1 MSKVVSV
8 NHTDTPISGVTSLE
22 LARGLV
28 NYGADFVAKQD
39 SPDTVIVT
47 NLTSPLTYPE
57 RFRFS
62 AQEVANV
69 YQGTGVDP
77 TFYSPSKK
85 GVSIVAQLNEI
96 WTVTDSADATYN
108 VALPV
113 QAHIVLKIPNNENIT
128 PAMVETLLGRVV
140 SGLYETGSES
150 TTRLQAMLR
159 GSLKPSDI

>member
-8 NHTDTPISGVTSLE
+8 NHTDTAISGVTSLE
-22 LARGLV
+22 LNRGLV
-28 NYGADFVAKQD
+28 NFGADFAAKQD
-39 SPDTVIVT
+39 TPDTVIVT
-47 NLTSPLTYPE
+47 NLTSPLAYPE
-57 RFRFS
+57 RFRFA
-62 AQEVANV
+62 AQEVQNI

-77 TFYSPSKK
+77 TLYSPSKK
-85 GVSIVAQLNEI
+85 GTSIVAQLNEI
-96 WTVTDSADATYN
+96 WTVTDTVDSTYN

-140 SGLYETGSES
+140 SGLYETGSEA